1 MTKQNEK
8 DAKRVPELRFKG
20 FTDDWEQRKLGE
32 IATIVGGGTPSTK
45 NPEYWDGDI
54 NWYSPAEIGNQ
65 IYTEKS
71 ERQITELGLKKSS
84 AKLLPVGTV
93 LFTSRAG
100 IGKTAIL
107 NKEACTN
114 QGFQSIIPRSKM
126 LNSYFLFSRTNS
138 LKQYGETMGSGSTF
152 VEVSGKQMSKM
163 PLFIPNINE
172 QSKIAKLFQSLDRT
186 ITLHEEKQRQLE
198 RLKKALLQ
206 KMFAD
211 KTGYPALRFKGFT
224 EKWEQRKLGEIAEE
238 VKGNSGSINNIPI
251 LTISAANGWMNQK
264 DRFSQIIAGNELK
277 KYTLLKKGELSYN
290 HGNSKLAKY
299 GTVFVQDSHDK
310 ALVPRVYHSF
320 KMVAQ
325 NNPYF
330 IEYLFASGLPNKE
343 LSKIVTSGA
352 RMDGLLNINKK
363 EFFSIK
369 LNNPSSEEQSSV
381 AKLFQSL
388 DKTITL
394 HDKKIQYLKQ
404 LKRGLLQKMFV

>member
-1 MTKQNEK
+1 MYI
-8 DAKRVPELRFKG
+8 L
-20 FTDDWEQRKLGE
+20 KL
-32 IATIVGGGTPSTK
+32 PSTLF
-45 NPEYWDGDI
+45 
-54 NWYSPAEIGNQ
+54 
-65 IYTEKS
+65 KS
-71 ERQITELGLKKSS
+71 QN
-84 AKLLPVGTV
+84 A
-93 LFTSRAG
+93 
-100 IGKTAIL
+100 
-107 NKEACTN
+107 
-114 QGFQSIIPRSKM
+114 
-126 LNSYFLFSRTNS
+126 
-138 LKQYGETMGSGSTF
+138 
-152 VEVSGKQMSKM
+152 
-163 PLFIPNINE
+163 
-172 QSKIAKLFQSLDRT
+172 
-186 ITLHEEKQRQLE
+186 
-198 RLKKALLQ
+198 
-206 KMFAD
+206 
-211 KTGYPALRFKGFT
+211 
-224 EKWEQRKLGEIAEE
+224 WEQRKLGEIAEE

-299 GTVFVQDSHDK
+299 GTVFVQDSHDQ

-369 LNNPSSEEQSSV
+369 LNSPSSEEQSRI

-394 HDKKIQYLKQ
+394 HEEQHRQLERLKKALLQKMFADKTGYPALRFKGFTEKWEQSYLKDIASVNSGRDYKHLNKGNIPVYGTGGYMLSVDKALSNTKDGIGIGRKGTINNPYILKAPFWTVDTLFYVIPYNVDLNFLYGIFQ
-404 LKRGLLQKMFV
+404 KIDWRKKDESTGVPSLSKENINKTKFKIPAISEQREIGTIFQNLDTLITLHQHKIDNLKRLKRALLQKMFV